1 MGGRGHAGGLTA
13 MKGNT
18 VFKRSYNRALD
29 LLAGREAGA
38 VLPSESDLAQ
48 ALDVSRTTVRAVLAA
63 LGEAGIVARAEED
76 GGPPRRRL
84 GRRPGPADYFPDPQT
99 LSAGAA
105 VERRFMEWILQGDF
119 RAGQLLNAAE
129 LARQFGTSTTTIREH
144 LAQFQHFGLLER
156 RPNSAWLFKGLT
168 PAFANEI
175 YDVRE
180 MFELR
185 ATRSFVELAEE
196 SEPWRELLAIEAEH
210 HALLANIEHEYPS
223 FPQLDERLHRVI
235 HETTGNRFIID
246 FYDIISTIFHYTYQ
260 WNKGDEKQRSTIA
273 LMEHLDYIEAL
284 RSRDQRAI
292 DARCRKHLRTAR
304 ATLLRSIAD
313 GPFSLDT
320 LPSGAAS

>member
-1 MGGRGHAGGLTA
+1 

-18 VFKRSYNRALD
+18 VFKRSYNRSLSVIAELE
-29 LLAGREAGA
+29 LGA
-38 VLPSESDLAQ
+38 ALPSETDLAE
-48 ALDVSRTTVRAVLAA
+48 ALDVSRTTVRSVLAA
-63 LGEAGIVARAEED
+63 LVEAGFVARAE
-76 GGPPRRRL
+76 
-84 GRRPGPADYFPDPQT
+84 GRRTLLRHPAPGDYFPDGQT

-129 LARQFGTSTTTIREH
+129 LARQFGTSTTTIREY

-156 RPNSAWLFKGLT
+156 RPNSAWLFKGIT
-168 PAFANEI
+168 PAFAAEI

-185 ATRSFVELAEE
+185 ATRSFIELPDDSPA
-196 SEPWRELLAIEAEH
+196 WRELDAIEKDH
-210 HALLANIEHEYPS
+210 HDLLASIDSEYPR
-223 FPQLDERLHRVI
+223 FPKLDERLHRVI
-235 HETTGNRFIID
+235 HETSENRFIID

-260 WNKGDEKQRSTIA
+260 WNKSDEKLRNTTA

-304 ATLLRSIAD
+304 ATLLRSIEI
-313 GPFSLDT
+313 GPFRT
-320 LPSGAAS
+320 EPA

>member
-1 MGGRGHAGGLTA
+1 

-18 VFKRSYNRALD
+18 VFKRSYNRSLSVIAELE
-29 LLAGREAGA
+29 LGA
-38 VLPSESDLAQ
+38 ALPSETDLAE
-48 ALDVSRTTVRAVLAA
+48 ALDVSRTTVRSVLAA
-63 LGEAGIVARAEED
+63 LVEAGFVARAE
-76 GGPPRRRL
+76 
-84 GRRPGPADYFPDPQT
+84 GRRTLLRHPASEDYFPDGQT

-129 LARQFGTSTTTIREH
+129 LARQFGTSTTTIREY

-156 RPNSAWLFKGLT
+156 RPNSAWLFKGIT
-168 PAFANEI
+168 PAFAAEI

-185 ATRSFVELAEE
+185 ATRSFIELPDDSPA
-196 SEPWRELLAIEAEH
+196 WRELDAIEKDH
-210 HALLANIEHEYPS
+210 HDLLASIDSEYPR
-223 FPQLDERLHRVI
+223 FPKLDERLHRVI
-235 HETTGNRFIID
+235 HETSENRFIID

-260 WNKGDEKQRSTIA
+260 WNKSDEKLRNTTA

-304 ATLLRSIAD
+304 ATLLRSIEI
-313 GPFSLDT
+313 GPFRT
-320 LPSGAAS
+320 EPA

>member
-1 MGGRGHAGGLTA
+1 

-18 VFKRSYNRALD
+18 VFKRSYNRSLSVI
-29 LLAGREAGA
+29 AGLEPGA
-38 VLPSESDLAQ
+38 ALPSESDLAE
-48 ALDVSRTTVRAVLAA
+48 ALDVSRTTVRSVLAA
-63 LGEAGIVARAEED
+63 LVEAGFVARAE
-76 GGPPRRRL
+76 
-84 GRRPGPADYFPDPQT
+84 GRRTLVRHPAPEDYFPDTQT

-129 LARQFGTSTTTIREH
+129 LARQFGTSTTTIREY

-156 RPNSAWLFKGLT
+156 RPNSAWLFKGVT
-168 PAFANEI
+168 PAFAAEI

-185 ATRSFVELAEE
+185 ATRSFIELPDDSPA
-196 SEPWRELLAIEAEH
+196 WRELDAIEKDH
-210 HALLANIEHEYPS
+210 HDLLARIDTEYPR

-235 HETTGNRFIID
+235 HETSENRFIID

-260 WNKGDEKQRSTIA
+260 WNKSDEKLRNTTA
-273 LMEHLDYIEAL
+273 LIEHLDYIEAL

-304 ATLLRSIAD
+304 ATLLRSIEF
-313 GPFSLDT
+313 GPFRT
-320 LPSGAAS
+320 EPA

>member
-1 MGGRGHAGGLTA
+1 

-18 VFKRSYNRALD
+18 VFKRSYNQCLRQ
-29 LLAGREAGA
+29 LAGHPIGA
-38 VLPSESDLAQ
+38 ALPSESEFSQL
-48 ALDVSRTTVRAVLAA
+48 LDVSRTTVRAVLASLA
-63 LGEAGIVARAEED
+63 KAGIAS
-76 GGPPRRRL
+76 GGVG
-84 GRRPGPADYFPDPQT
+84 GRVLQRHPLATDYFPDMQT

-156 RPNSAWLFKGLT
+156 RPNSAWLYKGVT
-168 PAFANEI
+168 PDFAAEI

-185 ATRSFVELAEE
+185 ATRNFIELAND
-196 SEPWRELLAIEAEH
+196 SPPWRELDVIEAEH
-210 HALLANIEHEYPS
+210 RALLANIDTEYQS
-223 FPQLDERLHRVI
+223 FPQLDERLHRLI
-235 HETTGNRFIID
+235 HETSGNRFIID
-246 FYDIISTIFHYTYQ
+246 FYDIVSTFFHYTYR
-260 WNKGDEKQRSTIA
+260 WNRSDEKQRNTIA
-273 LMEHLDYIEAL
+273 LLEHLDYIEAL

-304 ATLLRSIAD
+304 ATLARSIAF
-313 GPFSLDT
+313 GPFRV
-320 LPSGAAS
+320 PSSPVGVSS

>member
-1 MGGRGHAGGLTA
+1 

-18 VFKRSYNRALD
+18 VFKRSYNRSLSVIAELE
-29 LLAGREAGA
+29 LGA
-38 VLPSESDLAQ
+38 ALPSESDLAE
-48 ALDVSRTTVRAVLAA
+48 ALDVSRTTVRSVLAA
-63 LGEAGIVARAEED
+63 LTEAGFVARAE
-76 GGPPRRRL
+76 
-84 GRRPGPADYFPDPQT
+84 GRRTLLRHPASGDYFPDGQT

-129 LARQFGTSTTTIREH
+129 LARQFGTSTTTIREY

-156 RPNSAWLFKGLT
+156 RPNSAWLFKGIT
-168 PAFANEI
+168 PAFAAEI

-185 ATRSFVELAEE
+185 ATRSFIELPDDSAA
-196 SEPWRELLAIEAEH
+196 WRELDLIEKDH
-210 HALLANIEHEYPS
+210 HDLLASIDSEYPR
-223 FPQLDERLHRVI
+223 FPKLDERLHRVI
-235 HETTGNRFIID
+235 HETSDNRFIID

-260 WNKGDEKQRSTIA
+260 WNKSDEKLRNTTA

-304 ATLLRSIAD
+304 ATLLRSIEI
-313 GPFSLDT
+313 GPFRAE
-320 LPSGAAS
+320 PA

>member
-1 MGGRGHAGGLTA
+1 

-18 VFKRSYNRALD
+18 VFKRSYNRCLR
-29 LLAGREAGA
+29 LLAGHAIGA
-38 VLPSESDLAQ
+38 PLPSESELAQ
-48 ALDVSRTTVRAVLAA
+48 ALDVSRTTVRAVLASLA
-63 LGEAGIVARAEED
+63 EAGIAGRGL
-76 GGPPRRRL
+76 GGRMLERHPVE
-84 GRRPGPADYFPDPQT
+84 ADYFPDTQT

-156 RPNSAWLFKGLT
+156 RPNSAWLYKGVT
-168 PAFANEI
+168 PAFAAEI

-185 ATRSFVELAEE
+185 STRSFVELPDDSPPW
-196 SEPWRELLAIEAEH
+196 SELRAIEQEH
-210 HALLANIEHEYPS
+210 RALLDNIDAEYQR
-223 FPQLDERLHRVI
+223 FPQLDERLHRLI
-235 HETTGNRFIID
+235 HETSDNRFIID
-246 FYDIISTIFHYTYQ
+246 FYDIVSTLFHYTYR
-260 WNKGDEKQRSTIA
+260 WNKADEKQRNTTA
-273 LMEHLDYIEAL
+273 LLEHLDYIEAL

-304 ATLLRSIAD
+304 ATLGRSIEF
-313 GPFSLDT
+313 GPFRAPS
-320 LPSGAAS
+320 SGAGALS